1 MAVPPHRE
9 CVDQALRKAGVAGRG
24 RVRAVDWI
32 LARIS
37 VGICPRCEAA
47 LGDFPARSRAT
58 QDRCIQVCG
67 ECGSHEAA
75 RALALPTEA
84 EPIADWPLDA
94 SEVRAQFQTVLR
106 HLEHPTD

>member
-1 MAVPPHRE
+1 M
-9 CVDQALRKAGVAGRG
+9 D
-24 RVRAVDWI
+24 RV
-32 LARIS
+32 LARMAE
-37 VGICPRCEAA
+37 GICPRCDAA

-58 QDRCIQVCG
+58 EDRCIRVCG
-67 ECGSHEAA
+67 ECGSHEGAH
-75 RALALPTEA
+75 ALAQPTET